1 MQGGGSI
8 LGHAVKRREDP
19 ALVTGRGTY
28 IGDMNPPGMLH
39 AVFVRSP
46 IPHGMVSRIDTVQAL
61 DVPGVVAVFGPD
73 DLELNPLTPWNVDAA
88 FSRPPLARHAR
99 YVGDPIAVVI
109 AESEAR
115 AVDAAA
121 LVWPSF
127 EELESVIDP
136 FEAMGPNAP
145 LLFPDYDTNVA
156 LSEGLNTDTDP
167 TDHGEIVVRHRL
179 VNQRLAPVPMEP
191 AAALVVPGPDGRM
204 TAWIGT
210 QDPFGARA
218 DLAATLGRDPES
230 IRVVV
235 PAIGGGFGAKGD
247 LYPEHAV
254 VAAAA
259 SALARPVR
267 WLERRGENFVN
278 MVHGRNQ
285 VQDIALAADRDGRIT
300 GLSVDIVADV
310 GAYPG
315 VATWLPRY
323 TVEMAS
329 GTYRIPEIRVQFTS
343 VATNTTPAGPYRG
356 AGRPEATQ
364 MIERMMDL
372 LAGEVDLDP
381 VELRRRNLIPRFEEP
396 HITAS
401 GAIYDSGDYE
411 AALEALLATA
421 EYGTWMAER
430 DRRRRAGSSHPI
442 GVGVST
448 YVEVTVGKTPDHD
461 HATVRVLSDGI
472 IEARCGGSSHGQGHQ
487 TAFAMIVADRFD
499 VPVERV
505 DVIQSDT
512 DLVPRGGGTYASRTL
527 QLAGSSLLLASDDV
541 IEDARRA
548 AADEL
553 EAAPQ
558 DLVVLPGVGLGV
570 VGDPGSL
577 ITWGEIAMLIES
589 GGDELS
595 RSRDER
601 QGAST
606 YPFGAH
612 LAVVEVDVDTGW
624 CRLVTHVAVDDC
636 GTIINPML
644 VKGQQ
649 HGGIAQG
656 AGQALF
662 EHMRFDSSGFPLT
675 ANMASYSIPAAT
687 DLPSFVVS
695 NTTTPTRLNPLGAKG
710 VGEAGT
716 LGSTPA
722 IHSAVIDALA
732 SFGVKHI
739 DMPLTPHAIWRA
751 IHDQ

>member
-19 ALVTGRGTY
+19 ALLTGRGTY
-28 IGDMNPPGMLH
+28 IGDMNPPGTLH

-46 IPHGMVSRIDTVQAL
+46 IPHGLVTRIDTVRAFE
-61 DVPGVVAVFGPD
+61 VPGVVAVFGPK
-73 DLELNPLTPWNVDAA
+73 DLGLNPLRPWNVDAA
-88 FSRPPLARHAR
+88 FSRPPLATRAR
-99 YVGDPIAVVI
+99 YVGDPLAVVI
-109 AESEAR
+109 AESEVT

-121 LVWPSF
+121 LIWPSF
-127 EELESVIDP
+127 EELEPVIDP
-136 FEAMGPNAP
+136 FEAIRPDAP
-145 LLFPDYDTNVA
+145 LLFPEHGSNVA

-167 TDHGEIVVRHRL
+167 TAGGEIVVRHRL

-191 AAALVVPGPDGRM
+191 AAALVVPGADGRI

-218 DLAATLGRDPES
+218 DLAAALGRDQKS
-230 IRVVV
+230 IRVVA

-259 SALARPVR
+259 IALARPVR

-285 VQDIALAADRDGRIT
+285 IQDVALAADRDGYVT

-329 GTYRIPEIRVQFTS
+329 GTYRIPNIRVQFAS

-372 LAGEVDLDP
+372 LAVELSLDP
-381 VELRRRNLIPRFEEP
+381 VEVRRRNLIPPFEETYT
-396 HITAS
+396 TAS
-401 GAIYDSGDYE
+401 GAEYDSGNYQM
-411 AALEALLATA
+411 ALDAVVATG
-421 EYGTWMAER
+421 EYGEWTAER
-430 DRRRRAGSSHPI
+430 DRRRAEGSTRRI
-442 GVGVST
+442 GVGIST

-505 DVIQSDT
+505 NVIQSDT

-527 QLAGSSLLLASDDV
+527 QLTGSSLLLASEDV
-541 IEDARRA
+541 IEAARRA
-548 AADEL
+548 AADRL
-553 EAAPQ
+553 EAAPE
-558 DLVVLPGVGLGV
+558 DLMIVPGIGLRV
-570 VGDPGSL
+570 AGDPGSA
-577 ITWGEIAMLIES
+577 ITWGALATLIES
-589 GGDELS
+589 GGDRLS
-595 RSRDER
+595 RSRDES

-624 CRLVTHVAVDDC
+624 CKLLAHVAVDDC

-662 EHMRFDSSGFPLT
+662 EHMQFDESGFPLT
-675 ANMASYSIPAAT
+675 TNMGSYLIPAAT

-695 NTTTPTRLNPLGAKG
+695 NTSTPTRLNPLGAKG
-710 VGEAGT
+710 VGEAGI

-722 IHSAVIDALA
+722 IHSAAMDALA
-732 SFGVKHI
+732 SFGVRHI

-751 IHDQ
+751 IHEQ